1 MLINLRLIFHLQ
13 GILLLLV
20 GLLMP
25 IGTLF
30 SLYYRDNDI
39 TALLGASLITILCG
53 LGILVIIGQQ
63 PSYDDL
69 SKREGYVSVALSWI
83 LISVF
88 GALPYVIH
96 GSIPSYTDAFFET
109 ISGFTT
115 TGASILTDIE
125 ALPHGLLFWRSLTHW
140 LGGMGIIVFSLAIL
154 PLLGVGGA
162 QLFTAEVSGPT
173 KDKIHPQVRGTA
185 KRLWAVYVVLTLVNA
200 GALMLCGMNLFD
212 ALCHAFGTI
221 ATGGFST
228 RNASMAAFSPA
239 AQYVTIFF
247 MFVSGINFSLHYY
260 GMVKGRIEAYLCDEE
275 LRFYALLVLINVSFV
290 GAASLYHH
298 QGKDTELVL
307 RNAAFAVVSVMSTT
321 GFGTA
326 DYETFAPFARFI
338 FLVLL
343 FSGACAGSTSGAIKI
358 VRILVLA
365 RNGILE
371 FGRLLHPRAIIPVR
385 LNGKSV
391 PPNILHNILAFFALY
406 MLVFLNGTLLLAIL
420 GLDMDSAMGAV
431 ASCQGGVGPG
441 IGSVGPVAN
450 YAHVADAGKWVLSG
464 VMLLGRLELFTLLVV
479 FSPYYWR
486 N

>member
-1 MLINLRLIFHLQ
+1 
-13 GILLLLV
+13 
-20 GLLMP
+20 MP
-25 IGTLF
+25 TGVLF
-30 SLYYRDNDI
+30 SLYYGDGDI
-39 TALLGASLITILCG
+39 LSLLSAATITILTG

-63 PSYDDL
+63 PDYDEL

-83 LISVF
+83 LISAF
-88 GALPYVIH
+88 GALPFVIH
-96 GSIPSYTDAFFET
+96 GSIPTYTDAFFET

-162 QLFTAEVSGPT
+162 QLFIAEVAGPT

-185 KRLWAVYVVLTLVNA
+185 KRLWAVYVLLTLVNTA
-200 GALMLCGMNLFD
+200 ALMICGMSLFD
-212 ALCHAFGTI
+212 ALCHAFGTV

-239 AQYVTIFF
+239 AQYVTIVF

-260 GMVKGRIEAYLCDEE
+260 GIIKGRIGAYFRDEE
-275 LRFYALLVLINVSFV
+275 LRFYSVVVLANIVFMGV
-290 GAASLYHH
+290 ASLIYVKD
-298 QGKDTELVL
+298 QGTEPVL
-307 RNAAFAVVSVMSTT
+307 RNAAFAVVSILSTT

-326 DYETFAPFARFI
+326 DYETFAPYARFV

-343 FSGACAGSTSGAIKI
+343 FSGSCAGSTSGAIKM
-358 VRILVLA
+358 VRVLVLVK
-365 RNGILE
+365 NGILE
-371 FGRLLHPRAIIPVR
+371 FGRLLHPRAVIPVR
-385 LNGKSV
+385 LNQRLV
-391 PPNILHNILAFFALY
+391 APHILHNILAFFTLY
-406 MLVFLNGTLLLAIL
+406 MLVFLNGTLVLAIL

-450 YAHVADAGKWVLSG
+450 YAHVVPAGKWVLSII
-464 VMLLGRLELFTLLVV
+464 MLLGRLELFTLLMV

-486 N
+486 I